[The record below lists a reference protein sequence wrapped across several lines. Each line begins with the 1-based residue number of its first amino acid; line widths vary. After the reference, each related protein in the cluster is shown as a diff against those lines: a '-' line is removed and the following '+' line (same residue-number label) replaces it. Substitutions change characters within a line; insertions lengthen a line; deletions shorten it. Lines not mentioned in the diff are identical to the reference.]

1 MSKLLKT
8 FGLFTILG
16 IVPLWVYG
24 SEESPWGVVAVWEC
38 GEKDGEEWWKFP
50 STEQV
55 SPPDQWRKEYCPQ
68 LDSMKSCGLTWNRPN
83 CMARCEPSEG
93 YFRFDAQDSLVTFMQ
108 ERDLNLCA
116 VGWPRPHYTIPDSVG
131 WARYWRMQ
139 VEHLDGDGEGYG
151 GYDEMP
157 GLTKPVKYWEI
168 CNEPEGGQPWGQ
180 TWGSPITSFR
190 SYVRITHDAIDS
202 ADPTAKVVAPAIVK
216 YIWENSGTDNDTA
229 SSPVYWLARVLED
242 GGANYIDVI
251 SHHYPFYHGTYH
263 PWYGF
268 SSAEE
273 YLDCLDDTIEYY
285 ASGKP
290 LWLTE
295 EGCHT
300 DDELEKA
307 NFYMDL
313 CRTILKR
320 DWSAKGN
327 KVFFF
332 ALQWTGE
339 GGQWAILNP
348 DFSHRPAFDSLQNFI
363 YFTSDKDDITFSN
376 NQRKF
381 VVDPNGNLHLVTS
394 TYGDI
399 RYAKS
404 FGADYS
410 WTSYWAL
417 GDGKYP
423 VLAIDNADGINVS
436 WIEEEDK
443 VSRLYFRKNN
453 GTWGVP
459 VVLLKEQSDYGVRF
473 SSPAMVVDSN
483 NIVHIVLT
491 EVFWATIQEEEKDS
505 PGANTQWVLAP
516 PGANTRWSLTYICY
530 TPSSGAKE
538 TKKLDIATID
548 GFKGLGNSIASIDID
563 MNSAPHITWTRPSWS
578 ETGEVYYITRTDTGW
593 TETVNV
599 SESPDISSSHP
610 FIDFYDNH
618 IYVVWEEEGEIYL
631 IKKPLEGDFGESV
644 NISNTPS
651 YISTSP
657 QVLDGVIIV
666 WEEEGEVYRSRKA
679 MLGWGKAINISN
691 TTIDS
696 KYPQAVLN
704 DPESILSVTWTEG
717 DNSPYK
723 VDFNQT
729 DVLPPLAPTGLTG
742 VWSYIGSN
750 RAKITLTWN
759 ANTEPDLDGYY
770 VYRKTS
776 GGGWQKVKT
785 VSPSASPTCL
795 DIVYAWSTYYYCV
808 TAFDILQNESD
819 PSGTIRVDPEYYPCP
834 FLYTWN
840 GSEFIEDNNI
850 LAGSGQGEVVEDWYK
865 LREKPVKDGNRY
877 RLQLREEG
885 SEHSF
890 LDRIRLIAIDHPD
903 SVEIFVTPDA
913 QIVPVSSM
921 NASQS
926 VMGEN
931 GTDYTTSLLER
942 DSVYVEAN
950 EVEKITAKFGETIG
964 GDYVILAPPD
974 PKVELVVEKATASGF
989 ESVGSIRG
997 RENPSYE
1004 VLPLTVSSNED
1015 VSLVFTFT
1023 DVSQRLDYIRFG
1035 KRNNAPYHIK
1045 PCPLVSATHSDIGSV
1060 KQKLLIDDENYAEL
1074 LPCDTIT
1081 LEFAVVD
1088 IEPGWVRDFVFVS
1101 NGYYVTEGEGG
1112 SQTAYNNIPMVH
1124 SLSLYPNPAR
1134 NDMNIRFGIP
1144 REERVSL
1151 KIYDVSGREVKT
1163 LVDGRLEAGY
1173 HTIRLDGKNLPSGIY
1188 FARLVTDGFEA
1199 TKKLVLMK

>member
-1 MSKLLKT
+1 MGVWHADTAESYRYWWT
-8 FGLFTILG
+8 EILRDG
-16 IVPLWVYG
+16 IADSIDIISANHYAYPASHALEG
-24 SEESPWGVVAVWEC
+24 
-38 GEKDGEEWWKFP
+38 
-50 STEQV
+50 
-55 SPPDQWRKEYCPQ
+55 
-68 LDSMKSCGLTWNRPN
+68 LDSLHAT
-83 CMARCEPSEG
+83 
-93 YFRFDAQDSLVTFMQ
+93 LV
-108 ERDLNLCA
+108 NLGA
-116 VGWPRPHYTIPDSVG
+116 
-131 WARYWRMQ
+131 
-139 VEHLDGDGEGYG
+139 GD
-151 GYDEMP
+151 
-157 GLTKPVKYWEI
+157 
-168 CNEPEGGQPWGQ
+168 
-180 TWGSPITSFR
+180 
-190 SYVRITHDAIDS
+190 
-202 ADPTAKVVAPAIVK
+202 
-216 YIWENSGTDNDTA
+216 
-229 SSPVYWLARVLED
+229 
-242 GGANYIDVI
+242 
-251 SHHYPFYHGTYH
+251 
-263 PWYGF
+263 
-268 SSAEE
+268 
-273 YLDCLDDTIEYY
+273 
-285 ASGKP
+285 KP
-290 LWLTE
+290 LWITE
-295 EGCHT
+295 IGGKRWNYVDSIPQETEDSNPQAQAEWYQEFLPGVVKRNWLSKVLLFCLKPTRAGHDIPNRYAREYARYT
-300 DDELEKA
+300 IMDY
-307 NFYMDL
+307 NFNPMPAYYVYKDFVWF
-313 CRTILKR
+313 T
-320 DWSAKGN
+320 SN
-327 KVFFF
+327 KVGI
-332 ALQWTGE
+332 TG
-339 GGQWAILNP
+339 ANNSRKILINSE
-348 DFSHRPAFDSLQNFI
+348 D
-363 YFTSDKDDITFSN
+363 
-376 NQRKF
+376 
-381 VVDPNGNLHLVTS
+381 NLHVVYP
-394 TYGDI
+394 TYGGV
-399 RYAKS
+399 RYLE
-404 FGADYS
+404 
-410 WTSYWAL
+410 SYD
-417 GDGKYP
+417 DGETWPERHIIGQGKFP

-436 WIEEEDK
+436 WIAEEDK
-443 VSRLYFRKNN
+443 VSRLYYRKNN
-453 GTWGVP
+453 GTWGDP
-459 VVLLKEQSDYGVRF
+459 VVLLKEQSDYGVSF

-491 EVFWATIQEEEKDS
+491 EVFWTTIQEEEKDS

-538 TKKLDIATID
+538 TKKLDIVTID

-599 SESPDISSSHP
+599 SESPGISSSHP

-704 DPESILSVTWTEG
+704 DPESILSVAWTEG

-785 VSPSASPTCL
+785 LSPTASPTCL

-834 FLYTWN
+834 FLYAYN
-840 GSEFIEDNNI
+840 GSEFVEDNNI

-865 LREKPVKDGNRY
+865 LMEKPVKDGDRY
-877 RLQLREEG
+877 RLQLREES

-890 LDRIRLIAIDHPD
+890 LDRIRFIAIDHPD
-903 SVEIFVTPDA
+903 SVEIFVAPDA
-913 QIVPVSSM
+913 GILPVSSI

-931 GTDYTTSLLER
+931 GTDYTTSLLDR

-950 EVEKITAKFGETIG
+950 EVEKITAKFGEADG
-964 GDYVILAPPD
+964 EDYVILAPPD

-1004 VLPLTVSSNED
+1004 VRPLTVSSPED
-1015 VSLVFTFT
+1015 VSLRFTFT
-1023 DVSQRLDYIRFG
+1023 DV
-1035 KRNNAPYHIK
+1035 
-1045 PCPLVSATHSDIGSV
+1045 
-1060 KQKLLIDDENYAEL
+1060 
-1074 LPCDTIT
+1074 
-1081 LEFAVVD
+1081 
-1088 IEPGWVRDFVFVS
+1088 
-1101 NGYYVTEGEGG
+1101 
-1112 SQTAYNNIPMVH
+1112 
-1124 SLSLYPNPAR
+1124 
-1134 NDMNIRFGIP
+1134 
-1144 REERVSL
+1144 
-1151 KIYDVSGREVKT
+1151 
-1163 LVDGRLEAGY
+1163 
-1173 HTIRLDGKNLPSGIY
+1173 
-1188 FARLVTDGFEA
+1188 
-1199 TKKLVLMK
+1199 